1 MSSQPVAHEAG
12 DGDVDP
18 RKARSRARLIDAAT
32 ALLASG
38 GIEAVTI
45 DAVTRASKVARTTLY
60 RHFGNSTQLLLA
72 AFERLVPRVTPA
84 PATGTLRERMAQ
96 LLDNQAAL
104 IEEAPVQL
112 TLLTWLALGSPAGP
126 GEASRHSESPPD
138 AKSSLRAQVV
148 SQYREPFDELLQSQE
163 AQAELGELNVDLA
176 LAQLVGPVIFA
187 KLIDLPSLGPD
198 ARAQL
203 IDDFFTARARS
214 HRNRSEKAK

>member
-1 MSSQPVAHEAG
+1 MSTQPVARDAD

-32 ALLASG
+32 TLLASG
-38 GIEAVTI
+38 GIEAVTV

-60 RHFGNSTQLLLA
+60 RHFDNSTQLLVA

-96 LLDNQAAL
+96 LLDNQADL
-104 IEEAPVQL
+104 IEVAPVQL

-126 GEASRHSESPPD
+126 GESSRRPEAPPD
-138 AKSSLRAQVV
+138 AKSSLRAHVV
-148 SQYREPFDELLQSQE
+148 SQYREPFDELLQSPE
-163 AQAELGELNVDLA
+163 AQTELGQLDVDLA

-187 KLIDLPSLGPD
+187 KLIGLPSLGPD

-203 IDDFFTARARS
+203 IDDFFTARANS
-214 HRNRSEKAK
+214 HRPRSETAK